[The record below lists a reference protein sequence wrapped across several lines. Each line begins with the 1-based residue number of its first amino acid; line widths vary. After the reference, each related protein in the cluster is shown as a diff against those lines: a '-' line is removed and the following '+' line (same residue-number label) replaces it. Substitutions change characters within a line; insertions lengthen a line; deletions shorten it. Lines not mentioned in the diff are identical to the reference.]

1 MWEKK
6 QMSKYNMKTHEKEKD
21 QRSKNIAQTL
31 ETLKTQYGLKEFF
44 IIYEK
49 VFFVKDWKKFY
60 FQNTKFIKK
69 SANLR
74 IF

>member
-1 MWEKK
+1 
-6 QMSKYNMKTHEKEKD
+6 MSKYNMKTHEKEKD

-49 VFFVKDWKKFY
+49 VFFVKD
-60 FQNTKFIKK
+60 
-69 SANLR
+69 
-74 IF
+74 